1 MITYYKRTLQD
12 KKISKVSE
20 FTAGIWINVVDPTSS
35 EIEFLVKKYRRE
47 AYFHARTI
55 LGNTED
61 AADACQESFTKAFLA
76 IPKLTQMDAFYPWF
90 YRILRNCC
98 LNMIRKKK
106 SADKYKTET
115 RHHMALVDHDTNP
128 SATLE
133 KKEDK
138 RFIWDVLKKLSPE
151 FREILVL
158 KYLQDFCYAEISEYL
173 GIPRGTVMSR
183 LYYARKA
190 FRDQYL
196 LLNQSAEKSRRE
208 VAI

>member
-1 MITYYKRTLQD
+1 MNESYAIKLCLKHRD
-12 KKISKVSE
+12 P
-20 FTAGIWINVVDPTSS
+20 AGF
-35 EIEFLVKKYRRE
+35 EFLVKKYRRE

-61 AADACQESFTKAFLA
+61 AADACQESFTKAFIA
-76 IPKLTQMDAFYPWF
+76 IPKLTQLDAFYPWF

-106 SADKYKTET
+106 SADKYHTEE
-115 RHHMALVDHDTNP
+115 RHHMRLADNKANP

-133 KKEDK
+133 KKEDQ
-138 RFIWDVLKKLSPE
+138 RFIREILKQLSPE
-151 FREILVL
+151 FREILVM
-158 KYLQDFCYAEISEYL
+158 KYLQDLCYAEISEYL

-190 FRDQYL
+190 FRDKYL
-196 LLNQSAEKSRRE
+196 IMNKSEEKSRRE